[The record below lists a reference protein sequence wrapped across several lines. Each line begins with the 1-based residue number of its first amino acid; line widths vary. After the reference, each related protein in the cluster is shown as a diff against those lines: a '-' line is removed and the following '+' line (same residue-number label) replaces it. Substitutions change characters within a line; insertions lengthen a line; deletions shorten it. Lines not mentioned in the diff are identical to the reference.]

1 MTINRRFVDE
11 LDTGIAALKADG
23 VYKRLNHLE
32 GPQGPRV
39 RMEGRGDVVVLS
51 SNNYLGLANEPA
63 VVEAGIDALRQFGAG
78 TASVRF
84 ICGTFTVH
92 RALETALAR
101 FVGTPASLSFVSAWN
116 ANEAL
121 TPTIVREGDFVVSD
135 ALNHAS
141 IIDSVRLAKAITK
154 CTTAVYKHSDMDDLR
169 EKLANAKGAARRV
182 IWTDG
187 VFSMEGSIAK
197 LPDILQLAREHDA
210 IVVMDDSHAT
220 GVLGKT
226 GRGTAEHFGVL
237 GEVDVITSTLGKALG
252 GAAGGFIAA
261 SESLCDMMTQ
271 RSRPQLFSNALPPT
285 VAASALAAV
294 EFTEAHPE
302 LVTRLH
308 ENSRY
313 FRAAISEAGFA
324 PLAGETPIVP
334 IIVGETALA
343 IRMSERLLDRGVFV
357 TGFGFPVVP
366 QGQARVRCQV
376 SAAHTKDDLDAVV
389 AAFVE
394 VGREL
399 GVLQSRDSRP
409 ESSSRES

>member
-1 MTINRRFVDE
+1 MTINARFTAD
-11 LDTGIAALKADG
+11 LDAQIAQLHDDR
-23 VYKRLNHLE
+23 VHKRLNHLE
-32 GPQGPRV
+32 SPQGPRV
-39 RMEGRGDVVVLS
+39 RMEGRGEVIVLS
-51 SNNYLGLANEPA
+51 SNNYLGLANEPS
-63 VVEAGIDALRQFGAG
+63 VVDAGIDALRRYGAG

-92 RALETALAR
+92 RELEAAIAR
-101 FVGTPASLSFVSAWN
+101 FVGTPAALSYVSAWN

-121 TPTIVREGDFVVSD
+121 TPTIAREGDFVVSD

-141 IIDSVRLAKAITK
+141 IIDSIRLAKAITK
-154 CTTAVYKHSDMDDLR
+154 CTTAVYRHGDMDDLR
-169 EKLANAKGAARRV
+169 EKLRGASGAGRRI

-197 LPDILQLAREHDA
+197 LPEILQLARDHDA

-220 GVLGKT
+220 GVLGAT

-252 GAAGGFIAA
+252 GAAGGFIAGA
-261 SESLCDMMTQ
+261 ESLCDMMTQ

-285 VAASALAAV
+285 VAASSLAAIRYA
-294 EFTEAHPE
+294 EAHPE
-302 LVTRLH
+302 RVRTLR
-308 ENSRY
+308 ENSDY
-313 FRAAISEAGFA
+313 FRGAIREAGFD
-324 PLAGETPIVP
+324 PLPGETPIVP

-343 IRMSERLLDRGVFV
+343 IQMSERLLDHGVFV

-389 AAFVE
+389 DAFKV
-394 VGREL
+394 VGKEL
-399 GVLQSRDSRP
+399 GVLA
-409 ESSSRES
+409 

>member
-1 MTINRRFVDE
+1 MSTLSADLQSE
-11 LDTGIAALKADG
+11 LDALKAAG
-23 VYKRLNHLE
+23 TYKRLNFLE
-32 GPQGPRV
+32 SPQGARV
-39 RMEGRGDVVVLS
+39 RMEGRGEVIVLS
-51 SNNYLGLANEPA
+51 SNNYLGLANEPS
-63 VVEAGIDALRQFGAG
+63 VVAAGVHALEQFGAG

-92 RALETALAR
+92 RDLELELAS
-101 FVGTPASLSFVSAWN
+101 FVGTPAALSYVSAWN

-121 TPTIVREGDFVVSD
+121 TPSIAREGDFVVSD

-169 EKLANAKGAARRV
+169 EKLAGARGAARRI

-197 LPDILQLAREHDA
+197 LPDILQLAREYDA

-220 GVLGKT
+220 GVLGTT

-237 GEVDVITSTLGKALG
+237 GDVDIITSTLGKALG
-252 GAAGGFIAA
+252 GAAGGFIAGP
-261 SESLCDMMTQ
+261 ESLCDMMTQ

-285 VAASALAAV
+285 VAASSLAAV
-294 EFTEAHPE
+294 RYTVAHPE
-302 LVTRLH
+302 LVTRLR
-308 ENSRY
+308 ENTQY
-313 FRAAISEAGFA
+313 FRAAIVDAGFH
-324 PLAGETPIVP
+324 PLDGETPIVP
-334 IIVGETALA
+334 IIVGETAMA
-343 IRMSERLLDRGVFV
+343 IRISEMMLDRGVFV

-376 SAAHTKDDLDAVV
+376 SAAHTRDDLDTVI
-389 AAFVE
+389 AAFND
-394 VGREL
+394 VGRAVGL
-399 GVLQSRDSRP
+399 LRS
-409 ESSSRES
+409 

>member
-1 MTINRRFVDE
+1 M
-11 LDTGIAALKADG
+11 
-23 VYKRLNHLE
+23 
-32 GPQGPRV
+32 
-39 RMEGRGDVVVLS
+39 S
-51 SNNYLGLANEPA
+51 SNNYLGLANEPS
-63 VVEAGIDALRQFGAG
+63 VVQAGVDALHQYGAG

-92 RALETALAR
+92 RELETAIAR
-101 FVGTPASLSFVSAWN
+101 FVGTDAALSYVSAWN

-154 CTTAVYKHSDMDDLR
+154 CTTAVYKHADMDDLR
-169 EKLANAKGAARRV
+169 EKLRGAKSAGRRI

-187 VFSMEGSIAK
+187 VFSMEGAIAK
-197 LPDILQLAREHDA
+197 LPDILQIAREHDA

-237 GEVDVITSTLGKALG
+237 GEVHIITSTLGKALG
-252 GAAGGFIAA
+252 GAAGGFIAGPSA
-261 SESLCDMMTQ
+261 LCDIMTQ

-285 VAASALAAV
+285 VAASSLEAIR
-294 EFTEAHPE
+294 FTETHPE
-302 LVTRLH
+302 RVAQLRDNT
-308 ENSRY
+308 RY
-313 FRAAISEAGFA
+313 FRDAIEEAGFA

-343 IRMSERLLDRGVFV
+343 IRMSEMLLDRGVFV

-366 QGQARVRCQV
+366 QGHARLRCQI
-376 SAAHTKDDLDAVV
+376 SAAHTRDDLDAVV
-389 AAFVE
+389 AAFRE
-394 VGREL
+394 VRKAIEG
-399 GVLQSRDSRP
+399 
-409 ESSSRES
+409 